1 MYVYTDTENDLRRSK
16 RRNKKDFENYFKWSS
31 SDESDTNS
39 DLDPEFIPNEKNKF
53 KTEEDD
59 EDKTVKKQK
68 LKETSNKNKPLIDQV
83 KTPLFVGSHNKTSGD
98 LKKANPKD
106 DEDETIKEQKLNNF
120 FNRTKPLFDQV
131 KADLFVANHD
141 KISEDL
147 KIANLEQESYQSNL
161 AISKHKEEN
170 ICVASSY
177 SVEQNL
183 AKTSHSIESMDLP
196 NKMNNQASGMPGVVR
211 ISLGRRRK
219 KS

>member
-1 MYVYTDTENDLRRSK
+1 M
-16 RRNKKDFENYFKWSS
+16 
-31 SDESDTNS
+31 
-39 DLDPEFIPNEKNKF
+39 
-53 KTEEDD
+53 
-59 EDKTVKKQK
+59 KKQK